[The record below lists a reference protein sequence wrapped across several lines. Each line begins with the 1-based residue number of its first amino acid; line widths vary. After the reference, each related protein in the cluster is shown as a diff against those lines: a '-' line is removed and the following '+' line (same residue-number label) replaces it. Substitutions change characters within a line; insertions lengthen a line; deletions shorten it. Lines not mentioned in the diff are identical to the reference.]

1 MFIALFLFY
10 GEDMSVYAESMLNNG
25 LRVVYAKVPGVKVVS
40 VQAWIKTGSVNEKP
54 ETSGISHFLEHI
66 LFKGSKNFKPG
77 EIDSY
82 LDSKGGS
89 NNAFTSLDV
98 TDYYVT
104 IPEKEAEAAFKVVSD
119 MVFNA
124 LFIPDEIEKE
134 KPVVIQEINGKYNNP
149 YYEMLRDFNE
159 TLFKGTPYA
168 MPIIGTP
175 ETVNS
180 FTAQQLEEYYRNFYH
195 PCNMVLVVVGDI
207 DKDKALDLAEKYFSQ
222 KVDVPFKKGYQ
233 GGNRV
238 VLEEPVHRVFFVD
251 ANVEYCMIG
260 CPTDGHDTRK
270 GYTEEVLTEILS
282 GGEYSLLNQELK
294 INNNIANY
302 VSCVSYINK
311 FHGCFGAYGVIENGK
326 GEIFKDKAVE
336 ILQNVGNG
344 NFDSSGVE
352 KAKNRLRSDAVF
364 QAEKVSSVA
373 NNIGFACVFNNM
385 EYFINY
391 QKGIDAV
398 TFDDVCSMA
407 KDFFNG
413 NIYFGET
420 IPKNKK

>member
-159 TLFKGTPYA
+159 TLFK
-168 MPIIGTP
+168 IGRAH
-175 ETVNS
+175 V
-180 FTAQQLEEYYRNFYH
+180 
-195 PCNMVLVVVGDI
+195 
-207 DKDKALDLAEKYFSQ
+207 
-222 KVDVPFKKGYQ
+222 
-233 GGNRV
+233 
-238 VLEEPVHRVFFVD
+238 
-251 ANVEYCMIG
+251 
-260 CPTDGHDTRK
+260 
-270 GYTEEVLTEILS
+270 
-282 GGEYSLLNQELK
+282 
-294 INNNIANY
+294 
-302 VSCVSYINK
+302 
-311 FHGCFGAYGVIENGK
+311 
-326 GEIFKDKAVE
+326 
-336 ILQNVGNG
+336 
-344 NFDSSGVE
+344 
-352 KAKNRLRSDAVF
+352 
-364 QAEKVSSVA
+364 
-373 NNIGFACVFNNM
+373 
-385 EYFINY
+385 
-391 QKGIDAV
+391 
-398 TFDDVCSMA
+398 
-407 KDFFNG
+407 
-413 NIYFGET
+413 
-420 IPKNKK
+420 